1 MKRILL
7 FIGLITVLAGAGWAF
22 TAWNSYNANVKTR
35 QFNEDVDNL
44 FIALQQYKERVGAY
58 PVGSNAEI
66 AKALMGNNSRNLIIL
81 VGRKKDLNSKGE
93 FVDPWG
99 TPLRIYFAGEG
110 VLVRSDMG
118 EELLGVDDLTRR
130 QQLQHDPVILEAA
143 EVRLP
148 EPRAVQRGGAFG
160 REVGG

>member
-7 FIGLITVLAGAGWAF
+7 IIGLVTILAGVGWAVQ
-22 TAWNSYNANVKTR
+22 AWNSFRASAKTT

-44 FIALQQYKERVGAY
+44 FIALQQYKERIGAY

-66 AKALMGNNSRNLIIL
+66 AKSLMGNNSKNLIIL

-110 VLVRSDMG
+110 VLVRSAG
-118 EELLGVDDLTRR
+118 PNKRFDDSTVMNQDDYYRSN
-130 QQLQHDPVILEAA
+130 
-143 EVRLP
+143 
-148 EPRAVQRGGAFG
+148 
-160 REVGG
+160 